1 MQKKIRSCI
10 FPFRLARRR
19 SGFINVTNGREET
32 LVKASVHK
40 QERAVATRRELI
52 NAARV
57 VFATTGFESARIE
70 QIAAEA
76 GKTRGAFYA
85 NFKDKEDVFFALFE
99 EDLMRDQE
107 KIVADVSAAATL
119 DEKIDI
125 LSGHLDE
132 LLHDRQ
138 RLLLNLEF
146 KMYVIR
152 HPQKRRRL
160 NEIYMEMC
168 MRCAMAKINSFMP
181 DSGPDERRRLTTE
194 MGAMIDGLALNTMF
208 NPEGLSA
215 GQRTRLLKLS
225 ARDALRDVGASLAES

>member
-1 MQKKIRSCI
+1 M
-10 FPFRLARRR
+10 
-19 SGFINVTNGREET
+19 GRKT
-32 LVKASVHK
+32 PAKSSIHK
-40 QERAVATRRELI
+40 QERAVATRNELI

-70 QIAAEA
+70 QIAAKA

-85 NFKDKEDVFFALFE
+85 NFKDKEDVFFALYE

-107 KIVADVSAAATL
+107 KIVADLSAASNL
-119 DEKIDI
+119 DKKIDI
-125 LSGHLDE
+125 LSEHLDE

-152 HPQKRRRL
+152 HPKKRRRL
-160 NEIYMEMC
+160 NEIYTEMC

-181 DSGPDERRRLTTE
+181 DAGPDERCRLTTE
-194 MGAMIDGLALNTMF
+194 IGAAFDGLALNAMF

-215 GQRTRLLKLS
+215 EQRRRLLRLAS
-225 ARDALRDVGASLAES
+225 HEALRSVGASTART